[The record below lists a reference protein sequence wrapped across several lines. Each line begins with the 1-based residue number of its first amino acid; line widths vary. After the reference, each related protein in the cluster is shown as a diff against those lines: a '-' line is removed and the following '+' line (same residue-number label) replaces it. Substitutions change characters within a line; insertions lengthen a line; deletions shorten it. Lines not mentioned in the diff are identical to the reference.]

1 MALLIGRQ
9 WRGDPEFLAQATMAP
24 PPTPPAVSHD
34 FARQD
39 WGLAIGVCFLVLTK
53 LWQMVNGQI
62 SDDSALNKELIKSV
76 MEQNKI
82 LMTALLERKT

>member
-1 MALLIGRQ
+1 MGLLIRKE
-9 WRGDPEFLAQATMAP
+9 RLGDPEFIAQATISV
-24 PPTPPAVSHD
+24 PPTPTPIPAN
-34 FARQD
+34 FAQQD

-76 MEQNKI
+76 IEQNKI